1 MISWRGSRSTC
12 IVSRR
17 HSMPAEFTTHLNPLY
32 VWAVFM
38 LYNLLKP
45 LISGVISV
53 SIHSLD
59 YRAALILMNM
69 FGLYLFLRH
78 VRIDFTLRLTMN
90 Q

>member
-1 MISWRGSRSTC
+1 
-12 IVSRR
+12 
-17 HSMPAEFTTHLNPLY
+17 MPLDFTYNLNPLY
-32 VWAVFM
+32 VWGVFM
-38 LYNLLKP
+38 LYNFTKP
-45 LISGVISV
+45 LISELISV

-59 YRAALILMNM
+59 YRAALILMNL

>member
-1 MISWRGSRSTC
+1 
-12 IVSRR
+12 
-17 HSMPAEFTTHLNPLY
+17 
-32 VWAVFM
+32 M

-45 LISGVISV
+45 LISGVMSI